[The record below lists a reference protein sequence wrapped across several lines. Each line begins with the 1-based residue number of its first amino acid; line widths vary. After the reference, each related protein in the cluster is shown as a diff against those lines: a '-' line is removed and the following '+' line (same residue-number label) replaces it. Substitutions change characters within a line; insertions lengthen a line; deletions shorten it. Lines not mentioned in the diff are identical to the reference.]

1 MSWGH
6 LTSKDLVSWTPSTAP
21 ALVPDQPY
29 DRDGVFTGCMVQSTN
44 PQDSLKVIY
53 SSVCRLPFHWS
64 TPPYPRNAAGLAIA
78 ESHDNGETWTKFSKN
93 PILMGEPKGLQVTGF
108 RDPFLSEW
116 HALDQLRGQKSLY
129 GLVSGGIDGYGPTA
143 FLYSVPH
150 GNVSEWHYLCPLVDM
165 SARFQPS
172 QKWSGN
178 FGVNWECANFLTLRS
193 DSTSRVCL
201 ILGAEG
207 DVEREHIRNFK
218 QHPRVPPRTVRS
230 LLWMFG
236 DLRAERDSARVDFTH
251 GGYLDCGSLYAAN
264 SFFDAL
270 SKRHIMHAWIPEE
283 DISADIAKSKG
294 WNGALAIAREL
305 FLLSIPSVTR
315 ALHSP
320 LSEIASV
327 EKVPGEDG
335 SVTIYTLGVRP
346 VEETTR
352 LRGHCSNIC
361 EYRHISL
368 PCSTAQATKTLCSA
382 LVTAWELEATIKI
395 DPSHCLEV
403 GFSISHNGDPSVC
416 TDITFLLQEETI
428 TVRKGRPALNHNI
441 RNCPEQGPFTLFYR
455 INDQAAESKDRLE
468 DFCIR
473 IIADADV
480 LEIFAN
486 DRFALATMV
495 YSPGGIGVAA
505 VSAFADGAPG
515 SAFIEHVTVWNGLS
529 STRK

>member
-6 LTSKDLVSWTPSTAP
+6 LTSKDLVSWTPSTTP
-21 ALVPDQPY
+21 ALVPDRPY
-29 DRDGVFTGCMVQSTN
+29 DRDGVFTGCMVPPTN
-44 PQDSLKVIY
+44 SQDSLMVVY
-53 SSVCRLPFHWS
+53 SSVSRLPFHWS
-64 TPPYPRNAAGLAIA
+64 TLPYPRNAAGLAIA
-78 ESHDNGETWTKFSKN
+78 ESNDNGETWTKSSAN
-93 PILMGEPKGLQVTGF
+93 PILMGEPKEVQVTGF
-108 RDPFLSEW
+108 RDPYISEW
-116 HALDQLRGQKSLY
+116 PALDQLRGQKSLY

-150 GNVSEWHYLCPLVDM
+150 ENVSEWHYLCPLVDM

-207 DVEREHIRNFK
+207 DVEREHIRNF
-218 QHPRVPPRTVRS
+218 QNHPHVPPRTVRS

-236 DLRAERDSARVDFTH
+236 DLRAERDSACVDFTH

-270 SKRHIMHAWIPEE
+270 SRRHIMHAWIPEE
-283 DISADIAKSKG
+283 DITAGYAKSKG

-305 FLLSIPSVTR
+305 FLLTIPNVTR

-327 EKVPGEDG
+327 EKVPDPDG

-346 VEETTR
+346 VEEITQ
-352 LRGHCSNIC
+352 LRGQCNNVC
-361 EYRHISL
+361 ERRHISL
-368 PCSTAQATKTLCSA
+368 PSPAGQATEALCFP
-382 LVTAWELEATIKI
+382 LFTTWELEATITI
-395 DPSHCLEV
+395 DPSRCLEV
-403 GFSISHNGDPSVC
+403 GFSISHHSDLSIRTV
-416 TDITFLLQEETI
+416 ITFSLQAETI
-428 TVRKGRPALNHNI
+428 SVNKESPAFNHNI

-455 INDQAAESKDRLE
+455 TNDQAVEYKDRLE
-468 DFCIR
+468 DLCIR

-495 YSPGGIGVAA
+495 YSPGGLGPAA
-505 VSAFADGAPG
+505 VSAFADGGPG
-515 SAFIEHVTVWNGLS
+515 SAFIEDVTVWNGLL
-529 STRK
+529 STRE